1 MSKEY
6 KVRAI
11 MKSGLRA
18 DVEKPARKRLRHAKI
33 AWAGIVHRGSLMD
46 IKGKSV
52 HPTATEL
59 KMSDAI
65 FSRILQMISHIEH
78 TFLEE
83 AKILPLL
90 NFCQSIACILYPLS
104 IKC

>member
-18 DVEKPARKRLRHAKI
+18 DVEKPARKRIRHAKI
-33 AWAGIVHRGSLMD
+33 ACAGIVHRGSLMD

-52 HPTATEL
+52 YLIATEQ
-59 KMSDAI
+59 KMSDAT

-90 NFCQSIACILYPLS
+90 NFCQSIACTLYILLV
-104 IKC
+104 